1 VDGARMAVGVADG
14 AAAGYAA
21 VRDGKV
27 AMPPVRLAVGGLH
40 SAVVDRRA
48 PGLPAPSQGRAAPPM
63 PSSAT
68 ARTPT
73 TVQQQQTNNITIHQ
87 QPGESSEALARR
99 TANALQHQQAVQ
111 ARATLG
117 DRN

>member
-1 VDGARMAVGVADG
+1 
-14 AAAGYAA
+14 
-21 VRDGKV
+21 
-27 AMPPVRLAVGGLH
+27 
-40 SAVVDRRA
+40 
-48 PGLPAPSQGRAAPPM
+48 M

>member
-1 VDGARMAVGVADG
+1 MVAYTNMRANGRGGLDD
-14 AAAGYAA
+14 AAGLAK
-21 VRDGKV
+21 DV
-27 AMPPVRLAVGGLH
+27 ATF
-40 SAVVDRRA
+40 DA
-48 PGLPAPSQGRAAPPM
+48 PGAGKRWAGIGDAAKGRPAPPM
-63 PSSAT
+63 PSAT